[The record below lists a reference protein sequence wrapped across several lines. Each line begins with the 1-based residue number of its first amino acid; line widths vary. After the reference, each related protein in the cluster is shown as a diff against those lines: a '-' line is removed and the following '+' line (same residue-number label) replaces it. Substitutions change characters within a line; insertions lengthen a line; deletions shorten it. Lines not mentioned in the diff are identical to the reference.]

1 MNKSSRL
8 LSESHFIN
16 SVIDCMYALVCTHVK
31 SLSNKICL
39 NYQNNCNYVKIQRSR
54 IIGGTQIIT
63 NKRKTHLFDERIHF
77 SMQFSAV
84 LNIFIVKTKLN
95 STFTNVLRRK

>member
-1 MNKSSRL
+1 MIDDHLIFKSILFSPEFYIFIATYICWKTDLNKSSRL

-39 NYQNNCNYVKIQRSR
+39 N
-54 IIGGTQIIT
+54 
-63 NKRKTHLFDERIHF
+63 
-77 SMQFSAV
+77 
-84 LNIFIVKTKLN
+84 
-95 STFTNVLRRK
+95 

>member
-1 MNKSSRL
+1 MVKWIDHLVYWDESNKQTSPGWETDLNKSSRL

-39 NYQNNCNYVKIQRSR
+39 N
-54 IIGGTQIIT
+54 
-63 NKRKTHLFDERIHF
+63 
-77 SMQFSAV
+77 
-84 LNIFIVKTKLN
+84 
-95 STFTNVLRRK
+95 

>member
-1 MNKSSRL
+1 MRRDVLLTNPQQTDLNKSSRL

-39 NYQNNCNYVKIQRSR
+39 N
-54 IIGGTQIIT
+54 
-63 NKRKTHLFDERIHF
+63 
-77 SMQFSAV
+77 
-84 LNIFIVKTKLN
+84 
-95 STFTNVLRRK
+95 

>member
-1 MNKSSRL
+1 MYQNILFVSNEESFHHATAHPWETDLNKSSRL

-39 NYQNNCNYVKIQRSR
+39 N
-54 IIGGTQIIT
+54 
-63 NKRKTHLFDERIHF
+63 
-77 SMQFSAV
+77 
-84 LNIFIVKTKLN
+84 
-95 STFTNVLRRK
+95 